1 MESFVLFIW
10 RALFAWF
17 AAVRDLL
24 FPRGC
29 AGCDAPDEVLC
40 PSCRTLFSQ
49 PCIRVLPD
57 SHADRCYACSL
68 YRGFVRHAI
77 LAWKDH
83 SDEECDSVFASFLV
97 DLVLTVLGGTRPH
110 DTAASSLVLV
120 PAPSSVSSMRSRGR
134 WQTLPL
140 VKAMRHDLLGYG
152 FQVEVKPVLHL
163 EGVRGKSVERAGA
176 SGRLERIAG
185 HVRVDETFIDD
196 DSLFI
201 IVDDIVTTGAT
212 MAHCATSLH
221 QAGAVHVIGAALAC
235 VESETDGGGV
245 KHI

>member
-1 MESFVLFIW
+1 M
-10 RALFAWF
+10 
-17 AAVRDLL
+17 
-24 FPRGC
+24 
-29 AGCDAPDEVLC
+29 
-40 PSCRTLFSQ
+40 
-49 PCIRVLPD
+49 
-57 SHADRCYACSL
+57 
-68 YRGFVRHAI
+68 
-77 LAWKDH
+77 
-83 SDEECDSVFASFLV
+83 
-97 DLVLTVLGGTRPH
+97 
-110 DTAASSLVLV
+110 
-120 PAPSSVSSMRSRGR
+120 
-134 WQTLPL
+134 PL
-140 VKAMRHDLLGYG
+140 VKAMRHDLFGYG